1 MPFTVI
7 RWGLPG
13 VWRPMVEI
21 GWYRGFTV
29 RVGGI
34 QLIFDPES
42 SSAVGGGSHVF
53 VSHAHADHVAGLRS
67 RAQKYSTAETRNI
80 FEGLNGRSALNFHE
94 VRFKEPVRIGEV
106 EVTPINAGHMLG
118 SAQFLISTPNLT
130 ILYTGDINCVDT
142 LTTRNAVNIEC
153 DILVMEATYG
163 DPTFIFPS
171 REETYA
177 EVVNWTINQV
187 KKGLTPVFD
196 VYAAGKA
203 QELVRLFN
211 LYTNLTVATDSKVAK
226 VNRAYSESGLRLN
239 YEESDLGEMDGE
251 FVYLAAQP
259 NLSSKGRYVRALAT
273 GWALKMGSR
282 RTAAFPLSSHADFNQ
297 LVKFVKGCGAK
308 VVYTFTGYTA
318 TFTDFVERKLGLRS
332 RPLPA
337 LSQRTLYDFY

>member
-1 MPFTVI
+1 
-7 RWGLPG
+7 
-13 VWRPMVEI
+13 MVEI
-21 GWYRGFTV
+21 GWCRGFTV
-29 RVGGI
+29 RADGV
-34 QLIFDPES
+34 QLIFDPDS
-42 SSAVGGGSHVF
+42 SSIVGGDSYVF

-67 RAQKYSTAETRNI
+67 RARKYSTVETKNI
-80 FEGLNGRSALNFHE
+80 FEGLNGRSPVNFHE
-94 VRFKEPVRIGEV
+94 VRFKEPIRIGEV

-118 SAQFLISTPNLT
+118 SAQFLVSMPNLT
-130 ILYTGDINCVDT
+130 VLYTGDINCVDT
-142 LTTRNAVNIEC
+142 LTTRNAENIEC

-177 EVVNWTINQV
+177 EVVKWTIGQV
-187 KKGLTPVFD
+187 KKGLTPVFN

-211 LYTNLTVATDSKVAK
+211 LYTNLVVATDSKIAK
-226 VNRAYSESGLRLN
+226 VNRAYSEGGLKLK
-239 YEESDLGEMDGE
+239 YEEADPQEIDGE
-251 FVYLAAQP
+251 LVYLTSQP
-259 NLSSKGRYVRALAT
+259 NLPLKGRYVRALAT
-273 GWALKMGSR
+273 GWALKMGLR

-297 LVKFVKGCGAK
+297 LLQFVKGCGAK

-337 LSQRTLYDFY
+337 LSQKSLLDFY